1 MLISGYTISFVS
13 YAAPLLLVTGFI
25 LVRFDAA
32 GYKKRNMPTE
42 QKLSRFLGWINVVL
56 GVGMYVLKGVYF

>member
-1 MLISGYTISFVS
+1 M
-13 YAAPLLLVTGFI
+13 TGFI

-32 GYKKRNMPTE
+32 GYKKKNMPAE
-42 QKLSRFLGWINVVL
+42 QKLSRFLGWTNVVL